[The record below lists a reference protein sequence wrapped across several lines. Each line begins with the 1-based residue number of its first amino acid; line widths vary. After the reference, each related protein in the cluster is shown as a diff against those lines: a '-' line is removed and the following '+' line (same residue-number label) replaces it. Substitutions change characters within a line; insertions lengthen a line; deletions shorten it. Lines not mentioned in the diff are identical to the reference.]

1 MFGATQY
8 FGDIQAMSFLDNL
21 KLTNKSLVPLLCM
34 ALLFAGV
41 VAFGAVR
48 LVEMGRRSS
57 DLVEHADPAAARG
70 IRAARAA
77 NQVAYDV
84 YRVINY
90 EGGSADAKAAFEDV
104 AATAKAGD
112 RFLDEAAQLHP
123 AKAAEYAAFRARLD
137 AIVSDAQG
145 PLAVGLATPGLER
158 GSRLTPAELDAM
170 AGGVRQ
176 MVQVDRQITIFV
188 KDLVAFNEALIA
200 ENKSKAEALNRAASQ
215 AVWSMVIVGLLA
227 ILAGVATS
235 IWMTLAKIT
244 RPLGRLGERME
255 TLAGGDLGVEVEGQG
270 RRDEIGAMARTVQV
284 FKDNALKLRAAE
296 ATAEEQRNLS
306 EAERRRNEQERAV
319 QAAEQA
325 KVVQSLGSGLAQL
338 SDGDL
343 TYRLTDAFA
352 EDYEQLRAD
361 FNGAMDK
368 LQKAL
373 GAVVAAGQGISSG
386 TGEISQAADDLSRRT
401 EQQAASLEE
410 TAAALDQI
418 TATVKRTAE
427 GAAHATEVV
436 TKARADGERSG
447 DVVQDA
453 VAAMTVIA
461 KSAQQI
467 SQIIGVIDEI
477 AFQTNL
483 LALNA
488 GVEAARAGDA
498 GRGFA
503 VVASEVRAL
512 AQRSAE
518 AAKEIKTLI
527 SASTDEVAQGVQLVG
542 AAGQALERIVV
553 QVVDINTVIQSI
565 AASAQEQATGL
576 QQINTAVNQMDQMTQ
591 QNAAMVEESNAASHG
606 LAQEAGAMVQ
616 LMAGFRTGVDAIAT
630 SANDRTPSPQ
640 RARGA
645 PVQQAISRGSAAVAR
660 KLETAI
666 SEEWAEF

>member
-1 MFGATQY
+1 
-8 FGDIQAMSFLDNL
+8 MSFLDNL

-90 EGGSADAKAAFEDV
+90 EGDSADAKAALEDV

-123 AKAAEYAAFRARLD
+123 AKAAEYAAFRARFD

-176 MVQVDRQITIFV
+176 MVQVDRQITTFV

-235 IWMTLAKIT
+235 IWMTLTKIT

-255 TLAGGDLGVEVEGQG
+255 TLAGGDLRVEVEGQG

-296 ATAEEQRNLS
+296 TAAEEQRNLA
-306 EAERRRNEQERAV
+306 EAE
-319 QAAEQA
+319 
-325 KVVQSLGSGLAQL
+325 
-338 SDGDL
+338 
-343 TYRLTDAFA
+343 
-352 EDYEQLRAD
+352 
-361 FNGAMDK
+361 
-368 LQKAL
+368 
-373 GAVVAAGQGISSG
+373 
-386 TGEISQAADDLSRRT
+386 
-401 EQQAASLEE
+401 
-410 TAAALDQI
+410 
-418 TATVKRTAE
+418 
-427 GAAHATEVV
+427 
-436 TKARADGERSG
+436 
-447 DVVQDA
+447 
-453 VAAMTVIA
+453 
-461 KSAQQI
+461 
-467 SQIIGVIDEI
+467 
-477 AFQTNL
+477 
-483 LALNA
+483 
-488 GVEAARAGDA
+488 
-498 GRGFA
+498 
-503 VVASEVRAL
+503 
-512 AQRSAE
+512 
-518 AAKEIKTLI
+518 
-527 SASTDEVAQGVQLVG
+527 
-542 AAGQALERIVV
+542 
-553 QVVDINTVIQSI
+553 
-565 AASAQEQATGL
+565 
-576 QQINTAVNQMDQMTQ
+576 
-591 QNAAMVEESNAASHG
+591 
-606 LAQEAGAMVQ
+606 
-616 LMAGFRTGVDAIAT
+616 
-630 SANDRTPSPQ
+630 
-640 RARGA
+640 
-645 PVQQAISRGSAAVAR
+645 
-660 KLETAI
+660 
-666 SEEWAEF
+666 